1 MKKKYININILSL
14 ILIIFF
20 SVSIN
25 QFYGNRGLFPHDS
38 TAHFD
43 TGYRI
48 LLGDFPVRDY
58 WIVSGFFIDYF
69 QAFLFKF
76 FGTNWQVYVFHASLL
91 NMLFVII
98 FYFYFKS
105 LKIENIYVIFFC
117 ICISILGYTSSGTPF
132 VDHHSTF
139 ISIVALIL
147 VLLEINNKNLYLL
160 YISPFLFLI
169 AFLSKPVPAAYI
181 FILTFLVLFY
191 NSISEK
197 NYKKI
202 INFLIGTIISIS
214 VFFLFLFKTETDFQD
229 FYTQYILYSQEIGRE
244 RFKNFDFDLINTL
257 HEFKFLLI
265 SALPLLFILK
275 SIFKKNLVKNK
286 KFYSVASF
294 LILTVILIFYQLLTK
309 NQIFI
314 FFLIP
319 VLVCMSK
326 DIWQK
331 KKLFTYAAIIFTA
344 LITLKYHDRYNN
356 KRKFH
361 EMQKVDFS
369 KTIEAEIID
378 KRLSGL
384 NWITP
389 GQSLKPKEEIT
400 KIIKIRDFLKN
411 REENYMLLT
420 NYSFFSVVLEKNN
433 YSFTRWFVGDGTD
446 FPRARSAD
454 YKLRLKKMVIKK
466 IKEKNIKNIF
476 LVHPVTLS
484 DIEGLIKKE
493 CLEKNELTNSLT
505 KLKLT
510 CQTNSL

>member
-1 MKKKYININILSL
+1 M
-14 ILIIFF
+14 
-20 SVSIN
+20 
-25 QFYGNRGLFPHDS
+25 
-38 TAHFD
+38 
-43 TGYRI
+43 
-48 LLGDFPVRDY
+48 
-58 WIVSGFFIDYF
+58 
-69 QAFLFKF
+69 
-76 FGTNWQVYVFHASLL
+76 
-91 NMLFVII
+91 
-98 FYFYFKS
+98 
-105 LKIENIYVIFFC
+105 
-117 ICISILGYTSSGTPF
+117 
-132 VDHHSTF
+132 
-139 ISIVALIL
+139 
-147 VLLEINNKNLYLL
+147 
-160 YISPFLFLI
+160 
-169 AFLSKPVPAAYI
+169 
-181 FILTFLVLFY
+181 
-191 NSISEK
+191 
-197 NYKKI
+197 
-202 INFLIGTIISIS
+202 
-214 VFFLFLFKTETDFQD
+214 
-229 FYTQYILYSQEIGRE
+229 
-244 RFKNFDFDLINTL
+244 
-257 HEFKFLLI
+257 
-265 SALPLLFILK
+265 
-275 SIFKKNLVKNK
+275 
-286 KFYSVASF
+286 
-294 LILTVILIFYQLLTK
+294 
-309 NQIFI
+309 
-314 FFLIP
+314 
-319 VLVCMSK
+319 
-326 DIWQK
+326 
-331 KKLFTYAAIIFTA
+331 FTYAAIIFTA

-446 FPRARSAD
+446 FPRARNAD

-493 CLEKNELTNSLT
+493 CLEKNELKNSLT